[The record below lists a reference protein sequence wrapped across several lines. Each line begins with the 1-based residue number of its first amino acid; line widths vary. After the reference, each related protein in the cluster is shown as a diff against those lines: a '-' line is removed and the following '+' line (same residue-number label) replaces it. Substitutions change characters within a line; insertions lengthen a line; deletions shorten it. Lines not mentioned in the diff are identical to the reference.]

1 MGKIRNGIQKF
12 KYNWRR
18 PSTGDNLSYREIAGF
33 SASAAGQDIFW
44 GLRGQVK
51 TIVIAVFGID
61 PIRFGKLGLFSG
73 LWDAVNDPIMGILID
88 RTDTKWGKLR
98 PYMLITAFPI
108 ALLTMLSFFN
118 IPLGPDGKFAF
129 VAVVYILWEMAYT
142 VSDVPFGALSSV
154 MTSDTVQRTKL
165 VTVSR
170 YGSEAAMALP
180 GIISFVVSIVGI
192 KYMGPIFFAGAIVLS
207 ALGGVL
213 FSTSFFTIKERVP
226 PAPNKQSLKEIWG
239 VLKNS
244 RPMLVL
250 VVSELMGVINAV
262 SGYTSWY
269 YFLFAFKKGIGW
281 RILKPFSSEA
291 EGVALQ
297 NFMAIIRG
305 APTFIAMAFTP
316 KIVKRFGLKGL
327 VVIAGLAKAF
337 AYFTIYLLGFD
348 STPKLIYMIFILT
361 VTGIP
366 DNMMMI
372 VRRTLS
378 SDALDYVEYKTGERS
393 EGLLGSL
400 MGFAVKLKDAVVVFL
415 GGYALAWVGLG
426 GVEGVERTIEDFLKM
441 SPDTHK
447 LFMLFALFPAIG
459 ALMQVLPYLFYD
471 FTGEKKQRILEELE
485 KSRKVRHDDLIE
497 KGYVFDKDISV
508 KGLLNKQDAEN
519 DSQQGDR

>member
-1 MGKIRNGIQKF
+1 MGKIARF
-12 KYNWRR
+12 KENWNR
-18 PSTGDNLSYREIAGF
+18 PSLEDNLSYREIAGF

-61 PIRFGKLGLFSG
+61 PIKFGKLGLFSG
-73 LWDAVNDPIMGILID
+73 LWDAINDPIMGILID

-108 ALLTMLSFFN
+108 AILTMLSFFN
-118 IPLGPDGKFAF
+118 IPIGQSGKFVF

-142 VSDVPFGALSSV
+142 ISDVPFGALSSV
-154 MTSDTVQRTKL
+154 MTSNTVQRTKL

-170 YGSEAAMALP
+170 YGSEIAMALP
-180 GIISFVVSIVGI
+180 GVISFAVSIIGI
-192 KYMGPIFFAGAIVLS
+192 KYMGPVFFVGAIILS
-207 ALGGVL
+207 TLGAAL

-226 PAPNKQSLKEIWG
+226 PAPNKQTAKEIWG

-250 VVSELMGVINAV
+250 VASELMGVINSV
-262 SGYTSWY
+262 SGFTSWY
-269 YFLFAFKKGIGW
+269 FFLFAFKKGIGW
-281 RILKPFSSEA
+281 RILKLFSNEA
-291 EGVALQ
+291 EGVGLQ
-297 NFMAIIRG
+297 NFMSIIRG

-316 KIVKRFGLKGL
+316 KIVKYFGLKGL

-337 AYFTIYLLGFD
+337 AYFTIYLLGYD

-361 VTGIP
+361 ITGIP

-415 GGYALAWVGLG
+415 GGYALTWVGLG
-426 GVEGVERTIEDFLKM
+426 GVEGVERTIEEFLKM
-441 SPDTHK
+441 TPDTNR

-459 ALMQVLPYLFYD
+459 ALLQVLPYLFYN
-471 FTGEKKQRILEELE
+471 FTGEKKQMIVNELE
-485 KSRKVRHDDLIE
+485 KSRKIRHDDLVS
-497 KGYVFDKDISV
+497 KGYVFDQEISV
-508 KGLLNKQDAEN
+508 KDFVKKVEEDIEHKKE
-519 DSQQGDR
+519 D

>member
-1 MGKIRNGIQKF
+1 MGKFANF
-12 KYNWRR
+12 KYNWNR
-18 PSTGDNLSYREIAGF
+18 PSLEDNLSYREIAGY

-61 PIRFGKLGLFSG
+61 PIKFGKLGLFSG
-73 LWDAVNDPIMGILID
+73 IWDAINDPIMGILID

-108 ALLTMLSFFN
+108 SILTMLSFFN
-118 IPLGPDGKFAF
+118 IPIGQSGKFVF
-129 VAVVYILWEMAYT
+129 VAVIYILWEMAYT

-154 MTSDTVQRTKL
+154 MTNNTIQRTKL

-170 YGSEAAMALP
+170 YGSELAMAFP

-192 KYMGPIFFAGAIVLS
+192 KYMGPVFFVGAIVLS
-207 ALGGVL
+207 TLGGAL
-213 FSTSFFTIKERVP
+213 FTTSFFTIKERVP
-226 PAPNKQSLKEIWG
+226 PAPNKQSIKDILN
-239 VLKNS
+239 VLKHS
-244 RPMLVL
+244 RPMIVLVL
-250 VVSELMGVINAV
+250 SELFGVVNSI
-262 SGYTSWY
+262 SGFTTWY
-269 YFLFAFKKGIGW
+269 FFLFAFKKGIGW
-281 RILKPFSSEA
+281 PILKLFSKEA
-291 EGVALQ
+291 EGVGLQ

-316 KIVKRFGLKGL
+316 KIVKYFGLKGL
-327 VVIAGLAKAF
+327 VVVAGVAKAF
-337 AYFTIYLLGFD
+337 AYFSIYLLGYD

-361 VTGIP
+361 ITGIP

-400 MGFAVKLKDAVVVFL
+400 MGFAVKLKDAIMVFV
-415 GGYALAWVGLG
+415 GGYALSWVGLR
-426 GVEGVERTIEDFLKM
+426 GVEGVERTIDEFLKM
-441 SPDTHK
+441 SPDVHR

-459 ALMQVLPYLFYD
+459 SLLQVLPYLFYN
-471 FTGEKKQRILEELE
+471 FTGEKKQLVAEELE
-485 KSRKVRHDDLIE
+485 KSRKIRHDELVS
-497 KGYVFDKDISV
+497 KGYVFDKEISV
-508 KGLLNKQDAEN
+508 KGFVKKVEDDIEEKKDNN
-519 DSQQGDR
+519 

>member
-1 MGKIRNGIQKF
+1 MAKIRGGLKKF
-12 KYNWRR
+12 KYNWNR
-18 PSTGDNLSYREIAGF
+18 PSLEDNLSYREIAGF

-51 TIVIAVFGID
+51 TIVIAGFGID
-61 PIRFGKLGLFSG
+61 PIKFGKLGLFAG

-108 ALLTMLSFFN
+108 AILTMLSFFN
-118 IPLGPDGKFAF
+118 IPIGQSGKFAF

-142 VSDVPFGALSSV
+142 ISDVPFGTLSSV
-154 MTSDTVQRTKL
+154 MTSNTVQRTKL

-170 YGSEAAMALP
+170 YGSELAMAFP
-180 GIISFVVSIVGI
+180 GIISFAVSIIGI
-192 KYMGPIFFAGAIVLS
+192 KYMGTVFFFGAIVLS
-207 ALGGVL
+207 TLGAAL

-226 PAPNKQSLKEIWG
+226 PAPNKQTIKEIWG

-244 RPMLVL
+244 GPMLVL
-250 VVSELMGVINAV
+250 VASELMGVINSV
-262 SGYTSWY
+262 SGFTSWY
-269 YFLFAFKKGIGW
+269 FFLFAFKKGIGW
-281 RILKPFSSEA
+281 RILKLFSSEA
-291 EGVALQ
+291 EGVGLQ
-297 NFMAIIRG
+297 NFMSIIRG

-316 KIVKRFGLKGL
+316 KIVKYVGLKGL
-327 VVIAGLAKAF
+327 VVVAGLAKAF
-337 AYFTIYLLGFD
+337 AYFTIYLLGYD
-348 STPKLIYMIFILT
+348 TTPKLIYMIFILT

-415 GGYALAWVGLG
+415 GGYALTWVGLG
-426 GVEGVERTIEDFLKM
+426 GVEGVERTIEEFLKM
-441 SPDTHK
+441 SPNTNR

-459 ALMQVLPYLFYD
+459 ALLQVLPYLFYD
-471 FTGEKKQRILEELE
+471 FTGEKKQLIVNELE
-485 KSRKVRHDDLIE
+485 KSRKIRHDDLVS
-497 KGYVFDKDISV
+497 KGYVFDKDISF
-508 KGLLNKQDAEN
+508 KELLNKDKIE
-519 DSQQGDR
+519 DE